1 MSNLLDQAIIDAEA
15 LKEVAM
21 KNAEVTILEKF
32 SDQIKE
38 AVEQILDEEPEDEGL
53 EGLEADEMD
62 AAAEAGAEGAD
73 VLDQLEPAGAEG
85 VEMCACPDLEDQ
97 VVKTIDLEKLEAELD
112 GEEPSLEDSEKV
124 ADATMAGAAEDD
136 LDLGLEEEFEIDES
150 SLQEFVFEA
159 AAPSAEFNLEEEL
172 LEELMG
178 MLEEDAPTED
188 DAVMGAFNPEAEAQ
202 GFEAQAQAQGT
213 GPSLSSGDDETKSL
227 GGTGNPLGESV
238 DTAEEVVEEA
248 LTVDISPQTEKSGW
262 GPPPAA
268 VFELAEEQLLAML
281 QDSENKE
288 KHEEMQ
294 KAIKALQESN
304 DKLTSDLAKV
314 RSDKKQLMKVV
325 GKAKNQLQESNLA
338 NAKLLYTNK
347 VLMSDSM
354 NERQKNKIAEALSNS
369 ESVEE
374 AKVIYETLQSATGST
389 IDNKKPES
397 LSEAMNK
404 TTSTLILSHRKR
416 DREKTTQDDSSL
428 TRWKVLAGLNKK

>member
-38 AVEQILDEEPEDEGL
+38 AVEQILDEEPGDEGI
-53 EGLEADEMD
+53 EGLEADEMG
-62 AAAEAGAEGAD
+62 AEPEAGDEGAD
-73 VLDQLEPAGAEG
+73 VLAQLEPAGAEG

-112 GEEPSLEDSEKV
+112 GEEPSLEDSTKV

-159 AAPSAEFNLEEEL
+159 AEPSAELNLEEEL

-178 MLEEDAPTED
+178 MLEEDDSSAPVGDETLGTGITSGDIEAEDEGFAAQNKD
-188 DAVMGAFNPEAEAQ
+188 DAAYAATATTPQNESLEINEAELN
-202 GFEAQAQAQGT
+202 EI
-213 GPSLSSGDDETKSL
+213 
-227 GGTGNPLGESV
+227 
-238 DTAEEVVEEA
+238 VEEA
-248 LTVDISPQTEKSGW
+248 LTVDINPQTEKSGW
-262 GPPPAA
+262 GPPPSAIY
-268 VFELAEEQLLAML
+268 ELAEEKLLAML
-281 QDSENKE
+281 QDSERRE
-288 KHEEMQ
+288 QHEEMQ
-294 KAIKALQESN
+294 KALKALQESN
-304 DKLTSDLAKV
+304 DKLSSDLAKV
-314 RSDKKQLMKVV
+314 KSDKKQLMKVV
-325 GKAKNQLQESNLA
+325 GKAKNQLQETNLA

-347 VLMSDSM
+347 VLMNDSM

-416 DREKTTQDDSSL
+416 DREKTTQDDASL

>member
-38 AVEQILDEEPEDEGL
+38 AVEQILDEEPGDEGI
-53 EGLEADEMD
+53 EGLEADEMG
-62 AAAEAGAEGAD
+62 AESEAGDEGAD
-73 VLDQLEPAGAEG
+73 VLAQLEPAGAEG

-112 GEEPSLEDSEKV
+112 GEEPSLEDSTEV
-124 ADATMAGAAEDD
+124 ADANMAGAAEDDLGD

-159 AAPSAEFNLEEEL
+159 AEPSAELNLEEEL

-178 MLEEDAPTED
+178 MLEEDDSQAGSGDPVGDALGSTED
-188 DAVMGAFNPEAEAQ
+188 YGKALAGEVGGEQSALDATNESLDINEADLNEI
-202 GFEAQAQAQGT
+202 
-213 GPSLSSGDDETKSL
+213 
-227 GGTGNPLGESV
+227 
-238 DTAEEVVEEA
+238 VEEA

-262 GPPPAA
+262 GPPPSAIY
-268 VFELAEEQLLAML
+268 ELAEEKLLAML
-281 QDSENKE
+281 QDSERRE
-288 KHEEMQ
+288 QHEEMQ
-294 KAIKALQESN
+294 KALKALQESN
-304 DKLTSDLAKV
+304 NKLTSDLAKAK
-314 RSDKKQLMKVV
+314 SDKKQLMKVV
-325 GKAKNQLQESNLA
+325 GKAKNQLQESNLT

-416 DREKTTQDDSSL
+416 DREKTTQDDASL

>member
-38 AVEQILDEEPEDEGL
+38 AVEQILDEEPGDEGI
-53 EGLEADEMD
+53 EGLEADEMG
-62 AAAEAGAEGAD
+62 AESEAGDEGAD
-73 VLDQLEPAGAEG
+73 VLAQLEPAGAEG

-112 GEEPSLEDSEKV
+112 GEEPSLEDSTEV
-124 ADATMAGAAEDD
+124 ADANMAGAAEDDLGD

-159 AAPSAEFNLEEEL
+159 AEPSAELNLEEEL

-178 MLEEDAPTED
+178 MLEEDDSQAGSGDPVGDALGSTED
-188 DAVMGAFNPEAEAQ
+188 YGKALAGEVGGEQSALDATNESLDINEADLNEI
-202 GFEAQAQAQGT
+202 
-213 GPSLSSGDDETKSL
+213 
-227 GGTGNPLGESV
+227 
-238 DTAEEVVEEA
+238 VEEA

-262 GPPPAA
+262 GPPPSAIY
-268 VFELAEEQLLAML
+268 ELAEEKLLAML
-281 QDSENKE
+281 QDSERRE
-288 KHEEMQ
+288 QHEEMQ
-294 KAIKALQESN
+294 KALKALQESN
-304 DKLTSDLAKV
+304 NKLTSDLAKAK
-314 RSDKKQLMKVV
+314 SDKKQLMKVV
-325 GKAKNQLQESNLA
+325 GKAKNQLQESNLT

-347 VLMSDSM
+347 VLMNDSM

-416 DREKTTQDDSSL
+416 DREKTTQDDASL

>member
-38 AVEQILDEEPEDEGL
+38 AVEQILDEEPGDEGI
-53 EGLEADEMD
+53 EGLEADEMG
-62 AAAEAGAEGAD
+62 AEPEAGDEGAD
-73 VLDQLEPAGAEG
+73 VLAQLEPAGAEG

-112 GEEPSLEDSEKV
+112 GEEPSLEDSTKV

-159 AAPSAEFNLEEEL
+159 AEPSAELNLEEEL

-178 MLEEDAPTED
+178 MLEEDAPTEA
-188 DAVMGAFNPEAEAQ
+188 DAVMGAFDEKAEDA
-202 GFEAQAQAQGT
+202 GFAAGAEKQAA
-213 GPSLSSGDDETKSL
+213 SSVAAAPYE
-227 GGTGNPLGESV
+227 LGESL
-238 DTAEEVVEEA
+238 DINEADLNEIVEEA

-262 GPPPAA
+262 GPPPSAIY
-268 VFELAEEQLLAML
+268 ELAEEKLLAML
-281 QDSENKE
+281 QDSERRE
-288 KHEEMQ
+288 QHEEMQ
-294 KAIKALQESN
+294 KALKALQESN
-304 DKLTSDLAKV
+304 NKLTSDLTKAK
-314 RSDKKQLMKVV
+314 SDKKQLMKVV
-325 GKAKNQLQESNLA
+325 GKAKNQLQESNLT

-347 VLMSDSM
+347 VLMNDSM

-428 TRWKVLAGLNKK
+428 TRWKVLAGLNNK

>member
-38 AVEQILDEEPEDEGL
+38 AVEQILDEEPGDEGI
-53 EGLEADEMD
+53 EGLEADEMG
-62 AAAEAGAEGAD
+62 AESEAGDEGAD
-73 VLDQLEPAGAEG
+73 VLAQLEPAGAEG

-112 GEEPSLEDSEKV
+112 GEEPSLEDSTEV
-124 ADATMAGAAEDD
+124 ADANMAGAAEDDLGD

-159 AAPSAEFNLEEEL
+159 AEPSAELNLEEEL

-178 MLEEDAPTED
+178 MLEEDDSQAGSGDPVGDALGSTED
-188 DAVMGAFNPEAEAQ
+188 YGKALAGEVGGEQSALDATNESLDINEADLNEI
-202 GFEAQAQAQGT
+202 
-213 GPSLSSGDDETKSL
+213 
-227 GGTGNPLGESV
+227 
-238 DTAEEVVEEA
+238 VEEA

-262 GPPPAA
+262 GPPPSAIY
-268 VFELAEEQLLAML
+268 ELAEEKLLAML
-281 QDSENKE
+281 QDSERRE
-288 KHEEMQ
+288 QHEEMQ
-294 KAIKALQESN
+294 KALKALQESN
-304 DKLTSDLAKV
+304 NKLTLDLTKA

-325 GKAKNQLQESNLA
+325 GKAKNQLQESNLT

-416 DREKTTQDDSSL
+416 DREKTTQDDASL